1 MINMMGCFKGKGVY
15 AYNSSHVKPIQIQR
29 TIPVDSYEIP
39 SWYEVQDTDSLIYQ
53 QSEILSFQLGQLLHL
68 SQERE
73 HLSFQ
78 IEKEHAHTSSKRVS
92 FDMITKKSYKKM
104 KKMREDLLHVSET
117 LENLLGDKLDT
128 EKRIDLFRLFRV
140 KALTHELV
148 RSMDLQ
154 RKDIGDYAHEITQT
168 AGLIRREIQHSNN
181 TIAEKEEQLGKSME
195 VLRKYRAE
203 KKSKSSALVDRSKE
217 VEALIMLLK
226 KRLHSLFECIH
237 ECEKLNL
244 VLFFPFRDPRGSRSD
259 GNGSDLEEQLSSF
272 DGEGD
277 ANCGFDVIWDRKSKQ
292 VSENACKMIR
302 GRDDAIKKLENI
314 VGELVKDLEVLR
326 ANSSKG
332 SAFVQDLRERSQ
344 RRKIRLVYNFCLEL
358 TSQCDYI
365 GYRACL
371 AQETLPFPT
380 EEDHDAVENENRLE
394 ANGHSVRKRSHKRS
408 LTQDAQALQEII
420 VSGVEKIK
428 KAQSGDGE
436 RLERLSALYA
446 SLVKYDVEGL
456 VPPFSKKTVQ

>member
-1 MINMMGCFKGKGVY
+1 MGCFKGKGVY
-15 AYNSSHVKPIQIQR
+15 AYNSTHIKPIQIQR
-29 TIPVDSYEIP
+29 TIPVDCYEIP
-39 SWYEVQDTDSLIYQ
+39 SWYDVHDTDSLIYQ

-92 FDMITKKSYKKM
+92 FDMITKKSHKKM
-104 KKMREDLLHVSET
+104 KRMRGDLLHVSET

-154 RKDIGDYAHEITQT
+154 RKDITDYAHEITQT
-168 AGLIRREIQHSNN
+168 VGLIKREIQHSNN
-181 TIAEKEEQLGKSME
+181 SIAEKEEQLEKSME
-195 VLRKYRAE
+195 VLRKYKAE
-203 KKSKSSALVDRSKE
+203 NKSKSGSLMDRSKE
-217 VEALIMLLK
+217 VETLIMLLE
-226 KRLHSLFECIH
+226 KRLQSLFECIH
-237 ECEKLNL
+237 EFEKLNL
-244 VLFFPFRDPRGSRSD
+244 VLYFPFRDPRRNHSD
-259 GNGSDLEEQLSSF
+259 GNGSDLEEQLSSL
-272 DGEGD
+272 DGEGN
-277 ANCGFDVIWDRKSKQ
+277 ANCGFDVLWDRKSKQ

-302 GRDDAIKKLENI
+302 SRDEAITKLESI
-314 VGELVKDLEVLR
+314 VEELIKDLEVLR
-326 ANSSKG
+326 ANRSRG

-344 RRKIRLVYNFCLEL
+344 RRKIRLVYNLCLEL

-380 EEDHDAVENENRLE
+380 EDDHEAVQN
-394 ANGHSVRKRSHKRS
+394 ANSSETKAGRVRKRSHKRS

-446 SLVKYDVEGL
+446 RLQKYNVEGL
-456 VPPFSKKTVQ
+456 ASPTSQ